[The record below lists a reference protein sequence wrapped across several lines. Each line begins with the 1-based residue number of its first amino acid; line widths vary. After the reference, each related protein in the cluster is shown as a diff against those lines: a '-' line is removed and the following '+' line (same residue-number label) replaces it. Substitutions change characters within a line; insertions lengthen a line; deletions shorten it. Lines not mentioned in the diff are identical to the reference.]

1 MLYAA
6 RTMLNE
12 SVGGLVDREGGK
24 ISRAT
29 PLYLQAYR
37 RIRED
42 IVRGVLAPGQKLSN
56 QLLSDS
62 LGISRTPVREAVSAL
77 IKDGILEGSPNST
90 VRVFSPTPEII
101 ATIYPARAVLE
112 GVAAATIASFPG
124 AARADALDQLVERV
138 EVAERAVEGDSLDAA
153 MANTQFHRAL
163 VELSGNQVLVD
174 LYEPL
179 SVKAYV
185 CRRESLRQPQHP
197 VRAVE
202 QHRELLSILGR
213 AGPRLAKESI
223 ERHILLAGLLL
234 LDVVKGV
241 GSSAGETPDVSSFR
255 TMASVL
261 VGAGAGRSAE

>member
-1 MLYAA
+1 
-6 RTMLNE
+6 MLNE
-12 SVGGLVDREGGK
+12 SIGGPADREDRK

-29 PLYLQAYR
+29 PLYLQAYW

-101 ATIYPARAVLE
+101 ATVYPARAVLE
-112 GVAAATIASFPG
+112 GVAAATIASFPA
-124 AARADALDQLVERV
+124 AARADVLEHLSERV
-138 EVAERAVEGDSLDAA
+138 GVAEQAMAGDSLDTAL
-153 MANTQFHRAL
+153 ANTLFHRAL

-202 QHRELLSILGR
+202 QHRELLRVFDQGD
-213 AGPRLAKESI
+213 PRLAKEAL

-234 LDVVKGV
+234 LDVVEGV
-241 GSSAGETPDVSSFR
+241 GASVVETPDVSSFR
-255 TMASVL
+255 TMASAL
-261 VGAGAGRSAE
+261 VGPERGRSVE

>member
-1 MLYAA
+1 
-6 RTMLNE
+6 MLNE
-12 SVGGLVDREGGK
+12 SVGGPADREGGK

-42 IVRGVLAPGQKLSN
+42 IVRGALAPGQKLSN

-101 ATIYPARAVLE
+101 ATVYPARAVLE
-112 GVAAATIASFPG
+112 GAAAATIAAFPTEV
-124 AARADALDQLVERV
+124 RAQVLKQLAERV
-138 EVAERAVEGDSLDAA
+138 DVAGQAIEGNSLDAA

-163 VELSGNQVLVD
+163 VVLSRNQVLVD

-202 QHRELLSILGR
+202 QHRELLGVFDR
-213 AGPRLAKESI
+213 GDPRLAKDAI

-234 LDVVKGV
+234 LDVVE
-241 GSSAGETPDVSSFR
+241 GSSPWRAETPDVSSFR
-255 TMASVL
+255 TMASAL
-261 VGAGAGRSAE
+261 VGAGTGRSAE

>member
-1 MLYAA
+1 
-6 RTMLNE
+6 MLNE
-12 SVGGLVDREGGK
+12 NAGGHADREAGK

-56 QLLSDS
+56 QLLSDA

-77 IKDGILEGSPNST
+77 IKDGILQGSPNST
-90 VRVFSPTPEII
+90 VRVFSPTPGII
-101 ATIYPARAVLE
+101 ATVYPARAVLE
-112 GVAAATIASFPG
+112 GAAAATIASFPG
-124 AARADALDQLVERV
+124 EARADALRHLAERV
-138 EVAERAVEGDSLDAA
+138 EVAGRAIEGNSLDAA

-163 VELSGNQVLVD
+163 VELSRNQVLVD

-202 QHRELLSILGR
+202 QHRELLRVFERGD
-213 AGPRLAKESI
+213 PRLAKDAI

-234 LDVVKGV
+234 LDVVE
-241 GSSAGETPDVSSFR
+241 GSAPAAAETPDVSSFR
-255 TMASVL
+255 TMASAL
-261 VGAGAGRSAE
+261 VGAATGRSAE